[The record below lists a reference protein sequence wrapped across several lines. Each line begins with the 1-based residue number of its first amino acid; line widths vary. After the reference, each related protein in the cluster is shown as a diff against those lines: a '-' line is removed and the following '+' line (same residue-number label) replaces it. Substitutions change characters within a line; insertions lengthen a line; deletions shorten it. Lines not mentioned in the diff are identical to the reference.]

1 MTVTYEVVEHDGG
14 WAYRVKDVYSETF
27 PSHDRALDAARKASQ
42 RQHLGGLSTAISYQ
56 DRESR
61 WHTEMVD
68 GNDRPDTEVVD
79 SRSADTIPH

>member
-14 WAYRVKDVYSETF
+14 WAYRVKDVYFETF
-27 PSHDRALDAARKASQ
+27 SSHDRALDAARKASQ
-42 RQHLGGLSTAISYQ
+42 RQHVGGLATAISYQ

-61 WHTEMVD
+61 WHTEMVN

-79 SRSADTIPH
+79 SSRAGNKPR

>member
-14 WAYRVKDVYSETF
+14 WAYRVKGVYSETF
-27 PSHDRALDAARKASQ
+27 PTHDRALDAARKASQ

-79 SRSADTIPH
+79 SGGTGNKLN

>member
-42 RQHLGGLSTAISYQ
+42 RQHLGGLSAAISYQ
-56 DRESR
+56 DSDSR
-61 WHTEMVD
+61 WHTEMVS
-68 GNDRPDTEVVD
+68 GNDRPETEVVD
-79 SRSADTIPH
+79 STRPDSKPH